1 MTENI
6 FVGVAIGHFL
16 SPKARFERGCA
27 VLSRYSKNKGMAA
40 LARTPILPNAPSVGA
55 LTALSRRW
63 LLAQH
68 PTALDPEATFKID
81 PMNGRKLEKAD
92 FG

>member
-6 FVGVAIGHFL
+6 FVSVAIGHFL
-16 SPKARFERGCA
+16 SPTLRLGSSAAAPYYRA
-27 VLSRYSKNKGMAA
+27 YSTNKGMAA
-40 LARTPILPNAPSVGA
+40 LALTPILPNAPSVGA

-68 PTALDPEATFKID
+68 PTALDPEATFT
-81 PMNGRKLEKAD
+81 MNGRKLEKAD